1 MLEPWLSC
9 KAKEHII
16 RKRNLTHPGFIDLQV
31 NGYAGI
37 DFSDPRTSVDQILEA
52 GEILRKRGTAGFL
65 ATITTHP
72 REIME
77 ACVQTIAKAI
87 KKQGGRFPVLG
98 IHVEGPFIS
107 PEHGYLGAHPAE
119 FTSPPDVQWFGKLQ
133 RLAEGNLRMVT
144 LAPERENAIDF
155 IRIVAPDVIVS
166 AGHMNCSFSQLRQA
180 VIAGLTMATHIG
192 NGCRQTI
199 DRHDNPVVNL
209 LACPEVTLCFIP
221 DGIHLPEAFIRM
233 VTNSRPIE
241 KLVAV
246 SDSVKFA
253 GMAPGR
259 YTTSSGVEILL
270 SPEGRLSLASH
281 SEIMAGSSS
290 NMFECMNHLSSLQ
303 ILSEEELWQVGYFN
317 PLRILGVPPADLSKG
332 RDKIGYDAGSRLF
345 ELLG

>member
-1 MLEPWLSC
+1 M
-9 KAKEHII
+9 
-16 RKRNLTHPGFIDLQV
+16 THPGFIDLQV
-31 NGYAGI
+31 NGYAGV
-37 DFSDPRTSVDQILEA
+37 DFSDPLTSVDQILEA
-52 GEILRKRGTAGFL
+52 GEILRENGTAGFL

-77 ACVQTIAKAI
+77 TCIQTVAKAI

-107 PEHGYLGAHPAE
+107 PEHGYRGAHPAE
-119 FTSPPDVQWFGKLQ
+119 FTCPPDLQWFGKLQ
-133 RLAEGNLRMVT
+133 RLAEGDLRMVT
-144 LAPERENAIDF
+144 LAPERENAIEF
-155 IRIVAPDVIVS
+155 IQAVARDVIVS
-166 AGHMNCSFSQLRQA
+166 AGHTNCSFSQLRQA

-199 DRHDNPVVNL
+199 DRHDNPVVNV
-209 LACPEVTLCFIP
+209 LACPDVTICFIP

-233 VTNSRPIE
+233 VTNCRPIG

-259 YTTSSGVEILL
+259 YTTSSGIEILL
-270 SPEGRLSLASH
+270 SPEGRLSLASN

-290 NMFECMNHLSSLQ
+290 NMIKCMNHLSSLR

-317 PLRILGVPPADLSKG
+317 PLRILGVTPADLSKG
-332 RDKIGYDAGSRLF
+332 RDKIGYDAASRRF